1 MSTDERKTAIVTGA
15 PRGIGA
21 AIAQRLASHGF
32 NIIIN
37 FACLNTSRFSR
48 PAAALI
54 AAAVFLLDTLTTLDI
69 AIAVLYVLVVL
80 LSLNFATQTGL
91 VLIGAGCMGL
101 TVLGFLISHGEGL
114 PAFEDS
120 IGRCFV
126 SLAAIGI
133 TTFLAFRVKAAI
145 SVLAESE
152 QRYRTIFSAAGV
164 GILQMDFTGLKAA
177 IDKLKVDGVRDID
190 HAENLDPGFV
200 RKALKLIKLTNANNT
215 ALNMFNVP
223 NIGTLEMLLPT
234 LISAEMESSAWKFLA
249 SIWSGKSS
257 YEAETVIDNAEG
269 RQRIVLYNVAF
280 PANRPALD
288 MVLISI
294 MDVTDRREAENQL
307 HAARTELAHVARVAT
322 LGELTVSIAH
332 ELNQP
337 LAAVVTNGGA
347 GLRWL
352 RREVPDLE
360 KVQFSM
366 ESMVADAKRSSDI
379 IKNLRALSVKASPKP
394 IHVNLNEVLDETVA
408 LVRREIDI
416 NQVSLRSDLAADLP
430 EVSGDRVQ
438 LQQVVLNLLLNAIQA
453 MAHAAGNTRK
463 LLIESFA
470 EERAALV
477 KIHDNGP
484 GLTPETRKKLF
495 SPFYTTKPD
504 GMGMGL
510 SICRSIVNAH
520 GGSINATSEPGAGT
534 TFEFTIPFIEEAG

>member
-1 MSTDERKTAIVTGA
+1 
-15 PRGIGA
+15 
-21 AIAQRLASHGF
+21 
-32 NIIIN
+32 
-37 FACLNTSRFSR
+37 
-48 PAAALI
+48 LI
-54 AAAVFLLDTLTTLDI
+54 ATAVFLLDALTSLDI

-91 VLIGAGCMGL
+91 VLIGSGCIGL

-114 PAFEDS
+114 PALEES
-120 IGRCFV
+120 MGRCFV

-145 SVLAESE
+145 GVLAESE
-152 QRYRTIFSAAGV
+152 QRYRTIFLATGV

-177 IDKLKVDGVRDID
+177 IDRLKVDGVRDID
-190 HAENLDPGFV
+190 HAQTLDPGFPYKV
-200 RKALKLIKLTNANNT
+200 AKIIKLINANDT
-215 ALNMFNVP
+215 ALTMFNVADI
-223 NIGTLEMLLPT
+223 NALETMLPG
-234 LISAEMESSAWKFLA
+234 LITADIDKAWTFLA
-249 SIWSGKSS
+249 AIWSGQSS
-257 YEAETVIDNAEG
+257 YEAETVINNAEG
-269 RQRIVLYNVAF
+269 RQLVFLYNVAF

-294 MDVTDRREAENQL
+294 MDVTARREAENQL
-307 HAARTELAHVARVAT
+307 HAARTELAHVTRVAT

-352 RREVPDLE
+352 RRDIPDLE
-360 KVQFSM
+360 KVQSSM
-366 ESMVADAKRSSDI
+366 EGMIADAQRASDI

-394 IHVNLNEVLDETVA
+394 IQINLNEVLDETVA

-416 NQVSLRSDLAADLP
+416 NQVNLRFDLAADLP
-430 EVSGDRVQ
+430 EVNGDRVQ
-438 LQQVVLNLLLNAIQA
+438 LQQVILNLLLNAIQA

-463 LLIESFA
+463 LLIETFA
-470 EERAALV
+470 EERSALV

-484 GLTPETRKKLF
+484 GLTPEVRDNLF
-495 SPFYTTKPD
+495 DPFYTTKPD

-510 SICRSIVNAH
+510 SICRSIVTAH
-520 GGSINATSEPGAGT
+520 GGSISASSKPGAGT
-534 TFEFTIPFIEEAG
+534 TFEFTIPLEKEAA